1 MKPKNCWEV
10 MKCGREP
17 NGKNEQLGVC
27 PAAVSSELDGVNN
40 GELGGRFCW
49 NFAGTFCEG
58 EMQGSIAIKMQNCLE
73 CGFFMLVREEE
84 GEQFVLTPEEKNEG
98 NKKA

>member
-17 NGKNEQLGVC
+17 GGKNEDLGIC
-27 PAAVSSELDGVNN
+27 PAAKSTEFNGINN

-49 NFAGTFCEG
+49 AYAGTFCGG
-58 EMQGSIAIKMQNCLE
+58 EVQGSVAKKINNCLE
-73 CGFFMLVREEE
+73 CAFLKIVQEEE
-84 GEQFVLTPEEKNEG
+84 GDKFILTFEDAKKDVLL
-98 NKKA
+98 